1 VREHDIQVLW
11 GTVTRLVINIDL
23 CKLNG
28 EDVREQQIALLQ
40 ASLQL
45 KALYS
50 AGVQ

>member
-1 VREHDIQVLW
+1 MRDHDIQVLW
-11 GTVTRLVINIDL
+11 GRVTALIINIDL

-45 KALYS
+45 KALYE
-50 AGVQ
+50 GRLQ